1 MNKEIE
7 KDGYVIRPD
16 GSLDPSLLE
25 LAKTDVE
32 AFKALLQYQ
41 KETRFKIIEDSN
53 VKLDKKYAAE
63 AAIRKEQDA
72 KEMQLWQLVLC
83 GSLVAL
89 NQFVNGSGLNPGQPN
104 NF

>member
-1 MNKEIE
+1 MDKEIN

-53 VKLDKKYAAE
+53 VKMDKKYAAE

-72 KEMQLWQLVLC
+72 KEMQLWQLVFY
-83 GSLVAL
+83 GSLTTL
-89 NQFVNGSGLNPGQPN
+89 NQFVNGNDSNPEQPS

>member
-1 MNKEIE
+1 MDKEIN
-7 KDGYVIRPD
+7 KDGYVIRSD

-25 LAKTDVE
+25 LAKTDVD

-41 KETRFKIIEDSN
+41 KEIRFKIIEDSN

-63 AAIRKEQDA
+63 AAIRKEQDT
-72 KEMQLWQLVLC
+72 KEMQLWQLALY
-83 GSLVAL
+83 GSLAAL
-89 NQFVNGSGLNPGQPN
+89 NQFVNENDLNSEQPS

>member
-1 MNKEIE
+1 MNKEID

-32 AFKALLQYQ
+32 AFKALLEYQ
-41 KETRFKIIEDSN
+41 KETRFKILEDSN

-72 KEMQLWQLVLC
+72 KEMQLWQLVLF
-83 GSLVAL
+83 GSLAAL
-89 NQFVNGSGLNPGQPN
+89 DHFVNGNDLNPEQLN